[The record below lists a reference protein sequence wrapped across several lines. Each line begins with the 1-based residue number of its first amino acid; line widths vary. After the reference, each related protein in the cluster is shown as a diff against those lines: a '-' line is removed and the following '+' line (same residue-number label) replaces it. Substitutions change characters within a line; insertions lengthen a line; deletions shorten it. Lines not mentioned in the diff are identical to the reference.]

1 MYLKYYVSTFRF
13 VCKPM
18 LASIDDTVR
27 SKYVPFISTYN
38 ELPMHEYVQLSR
50 RPVFTRDG
58 CLYSRRIAYTT
69 PHTQIEFYETS
80 TTHSFHSCTETR
92 PLFLSHSF
100 QPHLVV
106 CDRNGKYF
114 YYVMAFVEPIRRA
127 SVEVSLALAPSRS
140 VRAHSLEAFDFRVTT
155 YASLLAC
162 VSSLLMQK
170 FHDGRS

>member
-1 MYLKYYVSTFRF
+1 MYPYIHIMNDAWMYSYLDGSIYARRVLVFAPYCVYY
-13 VCKPM
+13 
-18 LASIDDTVR
+18 AI
-27 SKYVPFISTYN
+27 
-38 ELPMHEYVQLSR
+38 
-50 RPVFTRDG
+50 
-58 CLYSRRIAYTT
+58 
-69 PHTQIEFYETS
+69 HTQIEFYETS

-92 PLFLSHSF
+92 PPFLSHSF
-100 QPHLVV
+100 QAQPVM
-106 CDRNGKYF
+106 CDWNGKYF

-140 VRAHSLEAFDFRVTT
+140 VRARSLEAFDFRVAT